1 MLIGPITRA
10 RAKKLQD
17 AINRLF
23 KVFIWANP
31 ALEKQPTMD
40 QSSKECN
47 SIKDG
52 QKALNVILVIEGN
65 DQGIFGNCKAL
76 NDKEYS

>member
-1 MLIGPITRA
+1 MPIRPITRA

-17 AINRLF
+17 AINGIV
-23 KVFIWANP
+23 KEFIWANP
-31 ALEKQPTMD
+31 ALEKDPTMD

-52 QKALNVILVIEGN
+52 QQALNVILAIEGN
-65 DQGIFGNCKAL
+65 DQGIFCN
-76 NDKEYS
+76 